1 MEKTLN
7 TIIVLRNDHGDA
19 VKFGTAGSDVILKA
33 GELGIHYLDNGN
45 VVVKSGDGQSE
56 WAKLKQIEGVFE
68 EDQIITYDFGRHKTT
83 NGYVNAG
90 GAGMTMS
97 QWLIHA
103 LSETKDPTI
112 AQPTYSLAAGA
123 ITTNTGNNEIGSQVT
138 KLAWDGTFT
147 SGSYEYGSKSEDEQT
162 KYTDTATGVTATYE
176 MTSTNNGSLAN
187 TLDGTL
193 TLATPIVISSTSG
206 TSCGSITGKCN
217 WIKSPRK
224 PVNNVG
230 VVVDGQIESGSDEKT
245 VSYSVTGYREG
256 CFYGT
261 VDIANFTSDK
271 ITSQIVRGL
280 QKKTGKNYASA
291 TNLAYT
297 VPVGATA
304 IIIAVPSGKTGPT
317 SVLNT
322 TVNAEMWG
330 DNFKKVVISIGG
342 ADASQSSTGN
352 YAIDYDVYYYIPAN
366 AYGST
371 AALQIDLGA

>member
-1 MEKTLN
+1 MSKTLN
-7 TIIVLRNDHGDA
+7 TIIVLRNDHDGP
-19 VKFGTAGSDVILKA
+19 KFGTADSTVTLKA
-33 GELGIHYLDNGN
+33 GEVGVHYLDNGN
-45 VVVKSGDGQSE
+45 VMVKMGDGSSA
-56 WAKLKQIEGVFE
+56 WDDLKQIEGVFE
-68 EDQIITYDFGRHKTT
+68 EDQILTYDFGRHKTS
-83 NGYVNAG
+83 NGFVNAG

-103 LSETKDPTI
+103 LSETKAPTI
-112 AQPTYSLAAGA
+112 AQPTYSLAAGTV
-123 ITTNTGNNEIGSQVT
+123 TTNTGNKEIGSQVT
-138 KLAWDGTFT
+138 KLGWDGTFT

-162 KYTDTATGVTATYE
+162 KYTDTDTGVTATYV
-176 MTSTNNGSLAN
+176 MTSTNAGSLAA
-187 TLDGTL
+187 TVDGTL
-193 TLATPIVISSTSG
+193 TLTNPITIASTSSA
-206 TSCGSITGKCN
+206 SCGSITGKCT
-217 WIKSPRK
+217 WTKSPRK

-230 VVVDGQIESGSDEKT
+230 AVVDGQIQSGSDEKT

-261 VDIANFTSDK
+261 VSTANFTSDM
-271 ITSQIVRGL
+271 ITSAVVRGL

-291 TNLAYT
+291 SNLAYT

-304 IIIAVPSGKTGPT
+304 ILIAVPSGKTGPT

-330 DNFKKVVISIGG
+330 DNFNKVTISVGG
-342 ADASQSSTGN
+342 ADATANSVGN
-352 YAIDYDVYYYIPAN
+352 YAIDYDVYYYVPAN